1 MLHPREV
8 CDNCDV
14 DDVGGY
20 DDDDYDD
27 DADGSFD

>member
-8 CDNCDV
+8 CDNCD

-20 DDDDYDD
+20 DDVDYDD